1 MWMHDKLRCAITLAS
16 DTRHGYSL
24 LPLPTPPT
32 HTTRRHKRFTNPHS
46 RSFTTHAPSQEP
58 APLSAASRRLEV
70 ERQQE
75 IGLCRKCRRSKSRG
89 QRAGQQN
96 ELIPDYMLDS
106 RMQLLLAGRLR
117 RRRVFPASGRGRSH
131 ALLRAVGLA
140 ATVACASVVHL
151 AYIRKFQ
158 AVGGHDS
165 LDPPQRAV
173 DAAEGHPV
181 RSGARDGWWACYW
194 QRLARCG
201 GRRWP

>member
-1 MWMHDKLRCAITLAS
+1 M
-16 DTRHGYSL
+16 G
-24 LPLPTPPT
+24 P
-32 HTTRRHKRFTNPHS
+32 F
-46 RSFTTHAPSQEP
+46 APIP
-58 APLSAASRRLEV
+58 
-70 ERQQE
+70 
-75 IGLCRKCRRSKSRG
+75 
-89 QRAGQQN
+89 
-96 ELIPDYMLDS
+96 PDYMLDS
-106 RMQLLLAGRLR
+106 RMQLLLTGRLR